1 MDWKIIFI
9 WVFPLGSL
17 GNHEDINKLGDY
29 AIAYNYIDEDA
40 ISKLES
46 QHNQFQEQ
54 YTYLFSIFITINSII
69 ETKNVN
75 FVQNNTFL
83 KNYFN

>member
-1 MDWKIIFI
+1 MDWKIIFL
-9 WVFPLGSL
+9 WAFPLGSL

-46 QHNQFQEQ
+46 QHIHSQE
-54 YTYLFSIFITINSII
+54 
-69 ETKNVN
+69 
-75 FVQNNTFL
+75 
-83 KNYFN
+83 

>member
-9 WVFPLGSL
+9 WVFPLGCLGSL
-17 GNHEDINKLGDY
+17 EDINKLGDY

-46 QHNQFQEQ
+46 QHTHSQEQ
-54 YTYLFSIFITINSII
+54 YTCFIYYICINNNRIV

-75 FVQNNTFL
+75 FLNKTISF
-83 KNYFN
+83 